1 MDHLDLAT
9 FIITFLLIIIIIII
23 MQMVNTS
30 NISDAQCLQIYFFLI
45 QKCLIF

>member
-30 NISDAQCLQIYFFLI
+30 HISGAQCLQIYFFI
-45 QKCLIF
+45 